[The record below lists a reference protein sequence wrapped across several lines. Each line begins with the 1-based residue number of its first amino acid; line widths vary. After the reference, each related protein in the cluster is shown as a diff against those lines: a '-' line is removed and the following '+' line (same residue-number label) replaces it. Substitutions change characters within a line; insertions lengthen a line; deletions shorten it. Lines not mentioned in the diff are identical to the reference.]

1 MAGKTL
7 IKLNGISISFGGVHA
22 LQDVDFE
29 IQEGQTLCLAGE
41 NGGGKSTL
49 IKIISGFYRPDHG
62 TIEIDG
68 KQYNHLTPK
77 QAIDLGIQVIYQ
89 DFAIFPN
96 LTVAENIA
104 LSAER
109 LDGRKLVNWGN
120 VKKRAQEALDM
131 INVQM
136 DLDAILAD
144 LPVASKQLVAI
155 CRSLLQNARLLIM
168 DEPTTALTKNE
179 ISSLFKVVRDLQKKG
194 ISVIFVSHKL
204 EEVYEIAEQL
214 VILRNGRKVIEGP
227 IREFDRKRFIYHMTG
242 REIENEKFEVKNIG
256 SSPLLEVKNIGIKD
270 LFDDISFKLFAGE
283 ILGIIGILGSGR
295 SELARALFNLE
306 KIDTGQ
312 ILLEGKELDRKS
324 VKDVINAGIAY
335 VPEDRLTEGLF
346 MPQTISRNMISA
358 TIDRNLTKA
367 GLIDT
372 DKVRATSDE
381 WVKELKVKTHSTEIP
396 AQALSGGNQQ
406 KVVLAK
412 WLSTNPKVLILNSP
426 TVGIDVGAKADIYA
440 YTRRLAEQ
448 GIGVIIISDDLP
460 EILDNCNRAIIM
472 KRGRLAGEFDTKEMT
487 EARLTEILA
496 ENDVQG
502 GMAV

>member
-29 IQEGQTLCLAGE
+29 VLEGQTLCLAGE

-49 IKIISGFYRPDHG
+49 IKIISGFYRPDRG

-68 KQYNHLTPK
+68 KQYSHLTPK
-77 QAIDLGIQVIYQ
+77 QAINLGIQVIYQ

-109 LDGRKLVNWGN
+109 LDGRKTVNWKN
-120 VKKRAQEALDM
+120 VRKRAQEALDM
-131 INVQM
+131 INVKM

-179 ISSLFKVVRDLQKKG
+179 INSLFKVIRDLQKKG

-204 EEVYEIAEQL
+204 DEVYEVAEQL
-214 VILRNGRKVIEGP
+214 VILRNGKKVIEGP
-227 IREFDRKRFIYHMTG
+227 IREFDRKRFIYYMTG
-242 REIENEKFEVKNIG
+242 REIESETFEAKNIG
-256 SSPLLEVKNIGIKD
+256 SEPVLEVRNIGIKD
-270 LFDDISFKLFAGE
+270 LFADISFKLYAGE
-283 ILGIIGILGSGR
+283 VLGITGLLGSGR

-312 ILLEGKELDRKS
+312 IFLEGKELKL
-324 VKDVINAGIAY
+324 NAGIAY

-358 TIDRNLTKA
+358 VIERNLNKA
-367 GLIDT
+367 GLIDNAGV
-372 DKVRATSDE
+372 KERSAE
-381 WVKELKVKTHSTEIP
+381 WVKELKVKTPSTELP
-396 AQALSGGNQQ
+396 VQALSGGNQQ

-412 WLSTNPKVLILNSP
+412 WLSTKPKVLILNSP

-440 YTRRLAEQ
+440 YTRRLAEE

-460 EILDNCNRAIIM
+460 EVLDNCNRALIL
-472 KRGRLAGEFDTKEMT
+472 KRGRLAGEFETSEMNET
-487 EARLTEILA
+487 HLADILA
-496 ENDVQG
+496 EASGKG
-502 GMAV
+502 GAA

>member
-7 IKLNGISISFGGVHA
+7 IKLDGISISFGGVHA
-22 LQDVDFE
+22 LQNVDLE
-29 IQEGQTLCLAGE
+29 IFEGQTLCLAGE

-49 IKIISGFYRPDHG
+49 IKIISGFYRPDRG

-68 KQYNHLTPK
+68 KQYSHLTPK
-77 QAIDLGIQVIYQ
+77 QAIGLGIQVIYQ

-109 LDGRKLVNWGN
+109 LDGRKTVSWRN
-120 VKKRAQEALDM
+120 VKKRAQQALDM
-131 INVQM
+131 INVKM

-179 ISSLFKVVRDLQKKG
+179 VSSLFKVVRDLQKKG
-194 ISVIFVSHKL
+194 ISVVFVSHKL

-214 VILRNGRKVIEGP
+214 VILRNGKKVIEGP
-227 IREFDRKRFIYHMTG
+227 IREFDRKKFIYYMTG
-242 REIENEKFEVKNIG
+242 REIENGKFEVKSLG
-256 SSPLLEVKNIGIKD
+256 ESPLFEVRGIGIKD
-270 LFDDISFKLFAGE
+270 LFADISFKLYAGE
-283 ILGIIGILGSGR
+283 VLGITGLLGSGR

-312 ILLEGKELDRKS
+312 IFLKGRALKTKS
-324 VKDVINAGIAY
+324 VKDAINSGIAY

-358 TIDRNLTKA
+358 VIERNLTKM
-367 GLIDT
+367 GLIDNAGV
-372 DKVRATSDE
+372 KSRSENWVR
-381 WVKELKVKTHSTEIP
+381 ELKVKTPSTELP
-396 AQALSGGNQQ
+396 VQALSGGNQQ

-412 WLSTNPKVLILNSP
+412 WLATNPKVLILNSP

-440 YTRRLAEQ
+440 YTKRLAEQ

-460 EILDNCNRAIIM
+460 EILDNCNRGIVM
-472 KRGRLAGEFDTKEMT
+472 KRGRFAGEFDTSEMT
-487 EARLTEILA
+487 EARLTAILA
-496 ENDVQG
+496 EADGEG
-502 GMAV
+502 GAA

>member
-22 LQDVDFE
+22 LRDVDFE
-29 IQEGQTLCLAGE
+29 IREGQTLCLAGE

-49 IKIISGFYRPDHG
+49 IKIISGFYRPDRG

-68 KQYNHLTPK
+68 KQYAHLTPK

-109 LDGRKLVNWGN
+109 LDGKKFVNWKN
-120 VKKRAQEALDM
+120 VKKRAQQALDM
-131 INVQM
+131 INVRM
-136 DLDAILAD
+136 DLDAVLAD

-179 ISSLFKVVRDLQKKG
+179 VNSLFKVVRDLQKKG

-204 EEVYEIAEQL
+204 EEVYEIAEEL
-214 VILRNGRKVIEGP
+214 VILRNGKKVIEGP
-227 IREFDRKRFIYHMTG
+227 IREFDRKKSIYYMTG
-242 REIENEKFEVKNIG
+242 REIENEKFEVKKTG
-256 SSPLLEVKNIGIKD
+256 SEPLLEVKGIGIKD
-270 LFDDISFKLFAGE
+270 LFADISFKLYAGE
-283 ILGIIGILGSGR
+283 ILGITGLLGSGR
-295 SELARALFNLE
+295 SELARSLFNLE
-306 KIDTGQ
+306 KIDEGQ
-312 ILLEGKELDRKS
+312 IFLEGRELHLKN
-324 VKDVINAGIAY
+324 VKDAINAGIAY

-358 TIDRNLTKA
+358 VIERNLNKA
-367 GLIDT
+367 GLIDNAG
-372 DKVRATSDE
+372 VRARSEE
-381 WVKELKVKTHSTEIP
+381 WVKELKVKTPSTELP

-412 WLSTNPKVLILNSP
+412 WLSTKPKVLILNSP

-440 YTRRLAEQ
+440 YTRMLAEQ

-460 EILDNCNRAIIM
+460 EILDNCNRGIIM
-472 KRGRLAGEFDTKEMT
+472 KRGRFAGEFVTSEMT
-487 EARLTEILA
+487 EARLTNILA
-496 ENDVQG
+496 EAG
-502 GMAV
+502 GEGGAA

>member
-7 IKLNGISISFGGVHA
+7 IKLDGISISFGGVHA
-22 LQDVDFE
+22 LQNVDLE
-29 IQEGQTLCLAGE
+29 ILEGQTLCLAGE

-68 KQYNHLTPK
+68 KQYSHFTPK

-109 LDGRKLVNWGN
+109 LDGRKLVNWKN

-131 INVQM
+131 INVKM

-155 CRSLLQNARLLIM
+155 CRSLLQHARLLIM

-179 ISSLFKVVRDLQKKG
+179 INSLFKVVRDLQAKG
-194 ISVIFVSHKL
+194 ISVVFVSHKL

-214 VILRNGRKVIEGP
+214 VILRNGKKVIEGP
-227 IREFDRKRFIYHMTG
+227 IKDFDRKKFIYHMTG
-242 REIENEKFEVKNIG
+242 REIESETFTVKNIG
-256 SSPLLEVKNIGIKD
+256 SEPLLEVKGIGIKD
-270 LFDDISFKLFAGE
+270 LFADISFKLYAGE
-283 ILGIIGILGSGR
+283 VLGITGLLGSGR

-306 KIDTGQ
+306 KIDTGEV
-312 ILLEGKELDRKS
+312 LLEGRKLDLKN
-324 VKDVINAGIAY
+324 VKDAINAGIAY

-358 TIDRNLTKA
+358 VIERNLNGL

-372 DKVRATSDE
+372 PGVRARSED
-381 WVKELKVKTHSTEIP
+381 WVKELKVKTPSTELP
-396 AQALSGGNQQ
+396 VQALSGGNQQ

-412 WLSTNPKVLILNSP
+412 WLATKPKVLILNSP

-440 YTRRLAEQ
+440 YTRRLAEE

-472 KRGRLAGEFDTKEMT
+472 KRGRLAGEFITSEMT
-487 EARLTEILA
+487 ESRLTDILA
-496 ENDVQG
+496 EAG
-502 GMAV
+502 GEGGAA